1 MCYFT
6 NILSILWNGEKETF
20 IELWIIINI
29 FFPHPWASFQPLH
42 LWKLLFHR
50 IKSTFPSMAFK
61 VFSKQ
66 SFISLI
72 IVIYHTLSGVNWL
85 IDWLLIPYCL
95 QSTFLGN
102 RFWEGDL
109 HVESLSKGEESWIG
123 QKMEEMQLQ
132 QRVLELGWPFRVAPP
147 WGKGVRSHLTFPSSV
162 QH

>member
-1 MCYFT
+1 MKWRKGDIYRTMNNNQYFLPT
-6 NILSILWNGEKETF
+6 PLSILSATPPLETIVSQDRVHNSLAWHSRF
-20 IELWIIINI
+20 SPNRVLSLLSLLYTILSQELID
-29 FFPHPWASFQPLH
+29 
-42 LWKLLFHR
+42 
-50 IKSTFPSMAFK
+50 
-61 VFSKQ
+61 
-66 SFISLI
+66 
-72 IVIYHTLSGVNWL
+72 WL